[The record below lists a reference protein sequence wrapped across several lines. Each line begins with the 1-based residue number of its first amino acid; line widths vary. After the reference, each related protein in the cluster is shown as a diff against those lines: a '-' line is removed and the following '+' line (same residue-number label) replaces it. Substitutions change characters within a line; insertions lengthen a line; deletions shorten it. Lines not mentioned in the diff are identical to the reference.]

1 MLLTDAQ
8 RAYSEIK
15 ERIVTTVMCPG
26 AVIEEAAL
34 MSELGLGRTP
44 VREALKLLEAEKLVV
59 VSPRRGMFVADVSL
73 TDLRELEEVRI
84 ELESLCARLAV
95 QRMSPWEV
103 EEMRRLVAELRAY
116 APGGGPNGGP
126 GGGPNGT
133 SPTLERH
140 AQAELL
146 NLDRRFHALLR
157 QGAHNELL
165 ETECKMLFNLSLRM
179 WYLFVD
185 RIEPQDLN
193 EDTFTEILVA
203 IENKEVSRA
212 DRAMR
217 RHILKFGESIKRYI

>member
-15 ERIVTTVMCPG
+15 ERIVTTVMRPG
-26 AVIEEAAL
+26 SVIEEAVL
-34 MSELGLGRTP
+34 RTELGLGRTP
-44 VREALKLLEAEKLVV
+44 IREALKLLEAEKLVV
-59 VSPRRGMFVADVSL
+59 VSPRRGMFVADVTL
-73 TDLRELEEVRI
+73 TDLRELEEVRL
-84 ELESLCARLAV
+84 ELEALCARLAV
-95 QRMSPWEV
+95 QRMTPWEV

-116 APGGGPNGGP
+116 EPENGSNGSNAVSVREVRAAP
-126 GGGPNGT
+126 
-133 SPTLERH
+133 
-140 AQAELL
+140 QAELL

-165 ETECKMLFNLSLRM
+165 EAECKMLFNLSLRM

-185 RIEPQDLN
+185 RIQPQDLA
-193 EDTFTEILVA
+193 EDAFTEILTA

-217 RHILKFGESIKRYI
+217 KHILQFGESIKRYI